1 MLSTPDLIVAA
12 QQQVTVR
19 SGSQLQAGAGAAPGR
34 ALEIG
39 ADGDGD
45 GALLRLAAQPT
56 ARTVRVNVDRDRGD
70 LVIEAGAQ
78 LAANG
83 SIELD
88 ATRNNTLGGEL
99 RLAAG
104 GELAVAAGSV
114 SLGAAPVGTPGL
126 LLDAAR
132 LADLAGAGAL
142 ALRSYSTLDVYGA
155 VNLGGPGLASLT
167 LETGSLRGFLGAGE
181 LAQLQARRLTLGN
194 PSAGSGDAAV
204 ASTGTLR
211 LLADQLI
218 LADGGRAGDG
228 TVAGT
233 QVSGV
238 QRLELVA
245 NERLEFSGRGRLDVA
260 GDLAISA
267 GVMTAAGAA
276 DHGVT
281 ATGALTTA
289 ALAAPT
295 DAPNGGVGARLGL
308 TGASVQHAGRLR
320 LPSGQITLAATSGD
334 VSLQAGSVL
343 DTASM
348 WQAFGSGG
356 RASPA
361 GSIALRADAGDVT
374 VLAGA
379 QIDLRGREGAD
390 AGRLELSAPTGTVT
404 LTGELFASAAADG
417 AGRRGQ
423 GGEVSLDVASLSDF
437 SALNQALENGGFS
450 DERQLRVRTGDVL
463 IGAGDTVTTQ
473 SFGLAVDGGGLT
485 VAGHIDARGSKGGR
499 VALYAHDSLVLADGA
514 VIDAFATDAAGAGS
528 AGRGGQVEL
537 GSDSGLDLLAG
548 SVIDVSAGAGAN
560 AAQGGQVLLRAP
572 RVGTTDVAI
581 GSLDSA
587 IYGARE
593 VVVEAV
599 RRYEG
604 ISTLNT
610 TGGAGALTLATVS
623 SDNAIFMA
631 SAASIASRLG
641 QTGNPLFHLRPG
653 VEVRSSGNLTLAS
666 DWQLLP
672 LRAGSEPGVLT
683 LRVAG
688 NVQLNGSL
696 SDGFSTAT
704 TAGVLQ
710 AGESWSY
717 RLVGGADLD
726 AADPL
731 ALRPSGDD
739 IGDITLAANKM
750 VRTGTGA
757 IALAAARNLKL
768 NADTSVIYTAGQ
780 VGPAV
785 DDFTAPNVSSVLAQ
799 FPTAGGD
806 LRIAVG
812 RDIDAAPARQLPTA
826 WLFRQGRVNADGS
839 AIAANNRTA
848 WWLRYGDFR
857 QGVGALGGGD
867 VDIRAGGDVRNLGV
881 SLPTNARLP
890 SAAGSVP
897 DAAQLVLQGGGDLD
911 LRAGGD
917 IGSAL
922 LFLGAGSGRVR
933 AGGDIASART
943 SGGQAINA
951 LALLGDARLALTAG
965 GEVALD
971 AVANPT
977 VLTQVSANTSGVSS
991 TRRNYFFTYGE
1002 QAGVDAQA
1010 LTGDVRFTQNLQAV
1024 LQGYPQ
1030 HGIASSDQAALGMLP
1045 PNLAVAAFGGSIDL
1059 LGNAVL
1065 YPAPAGLLIL
1075 QAAADLSLL
1084 GTLAMSDQL
1093 PASLP
1098 SVAVPANVFGSVS
1111 RLSEASSGVLAHG
1124 NPPLHAGDA
1133 EPARLAAG
1141 GALRGEPGAVS
1152 LVLPKAALLEAG
1164 ET

>member
-1 MLSTPDLIVAA
+1 
-12 QQQVTVR
+12 
-19 SGSQLQAGAGAAPGR
+19 
-34 ALEIG
+34 
-39 ADGDGD
+39 
-45 GALLRLAAQPT
+45 
-56 ARTVRVNVDRDRGD
+56 
-70 LVIEAGAQ
+70 GAQ
-78 LAANG
+78 
-83 SIELD
+83 
-88 ATRNNTLGGEL
+88 
-99 RLAAG
+99 
-104 GELAVAAGSV
+104 V
-114 SLGAAPVGTPGL
+114 
-126 LLDAAR
+126 
-132 LADLAGAGAL
+132 
-142 ALRSYSTLDVYGA
+142 
-155 VNLGGPGLASLT
+155 
-167 LETGSLRGFLGAGE
+167 
-181 LAQLQARRLTLGN
+181 
-194 PSAGSGDAAV
+194 
-204 ASTGTLR
+204 
-211 LLADQLI
+211 
-218 LADGGRAGDG
+218 
-228 TVAGT
+228 
-233 QVSGV
+233 
-238 QRLELVA
+238 
-245 NERLEFSGRGRLDVA
+245 
-260 GDLAISA
+260 
-267 GVMTAAGAA
+267 
-276 DHGVT
+276 
-281 ATGALTTA
+281 
-289 ALAAPT
+289 
-295 DAPNGGVGARLGL
+295 
-308 TGASVQHAGRLR
+308 
-320 LPSGQITLAATSGD
+320 
-334 VSLQAGSVL
+334 
-343 DTASM
+343 
-348 WQAFGSGG
+348 
-356 RASPA
+356 
-361 GSIALRADAGDVT
+361 
-374 VLAGA
+374 
-379 QIDLRGREGAD
+379 DLRGRDGAD

-404 LTGELFASAAADG
+404 LTGELLASAAADG

-437 SALNQALENGGFS
+437 SALNQVLENGGFS
-450 DERQLRVRTGDVL
+450 AERQLRVRTGDVL
-463 IGAGDTVTTQ
+463 VGAGDTVTTQ
-473 SFGLAVDGGGLT
+473 RFGLAVDGGGLT
-485 VAGHIDARGSKGGR
+485 VAGHLDARGGKGGR
-499 VALYAHDSLVLADGA
+499 VVLYAHDSLVLADSA

-537 GSDSGLDLLAG
+537 GSDSRLDLAAG
-548 SVIDVSAGAGAN
+548 SVIDVSAGAGAH

-581 GSLDSA
+581 GSLGSA
-587 IYGARE
+587 IHGARE

-604 ISTLNT
+604 IGMLNT
-610 TGGAGALTLATVS
+610 TGGAGALSLATLS
-623 SDNAIFMA
+623 AHNAAFMA
-631 SAASIASRLG
+631 GAASIASRLG
-641 QTGNPLFHLRPG
+641 QSGNPLFHLRPG

-666 DWQLLP
+666 DWQLQP
-672 LRAGSEPGVLT
+672 LRAGGEPGVLT
-683 LRVAG
+683 LRAAG
-688 NVQLNGSL
+688 NVLLNGSL

-717 RLVGGADLD
+717 RLVAGADLG

-731 ALRPSGDD
+731 AVRPSGDD
-739 IGDITLAANKM
+739 IGDMTLAASKM

-768 NADTSVIYTAGQ
+768 NADSSVIYTAGQ
-780 VGPAV
+780 VGPVV
-785 DDFTAPNVSSVLAQ
+785 DDFTAPTIGGVLAQ

-839 AIAANNRTA
+839 AIAAANRTA
-848 WWLRYGDFR
+848 WWLRYGDFK

-890 SAAGSVP
+890 SAAGSAQ

-1010 LTGDVRFTQNLQAV
+1010 LTGDVRFTQNLLAV

-1030 HGIASSDQAALGMLP
+1030 HGIASSDQRALGMLP

-1065 YPAPAGLLIL
+1065 YPAPAGSLIL

-1084 GTLAMSDQL
+1084 GTLAMSDLL

-1098 SVAVPANVFGSVS
+1098 SVALPVNVSDPVN
-1111 RLSEASSGVLAHG
+1111 RLSAASSGVLAHG

-1133 EPARLAAG
+1133 EPVRLAAG
-1141 GALRGEPGAVS
+1141 GALRGQPGTVS

-1164 ET
+1164 EDIANLWLFGQHLVATDVTRVVAGGQIRYDTPRSAQGALGSGSNYLELGGPGRLEVLAGGDVDLGSGGGIVTRGNLNNPFLPDEGAAALVMAGLGQSPAYGEFAALYLDPASALAAPYQDALLVYLRVLGIEPADAQDAFARFAALPVERQAPLLHDVLFGELRAAGRQAVAEGGDDPARYRRGFDAIAALFPGAGGEQSPYRGDINLFFSQIRTEQNGGIDLIAPGGQVNAGLASVTGFSKSASELGIVTVRGGSVRALTDGDFLVNQSRVFTLGGGDILLWSSRGNIDAGRGAKSAGATPPPQLVLRGDQFVLDTSRSISGSGIGVLLSSPDIVPGDVDLIAPNGEVNAGDAGIRSAGNLTIAAPRVVGADN